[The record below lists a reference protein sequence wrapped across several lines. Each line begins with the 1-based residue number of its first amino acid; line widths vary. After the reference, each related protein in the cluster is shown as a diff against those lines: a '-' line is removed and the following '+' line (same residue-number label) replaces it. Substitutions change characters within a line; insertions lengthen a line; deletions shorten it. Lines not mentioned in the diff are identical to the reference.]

1 MITKNEIEEKL
12 VNIYMKQM
20 QELQISPDNLQQ
32 SGIDFSSQ
40 EIRLQDVGINSLGF
54 IRLVVA
60 VENEF
65 GFQFEDDMLNV
76 ELFQTIQELIT
87 YIEGKVKQESI

>member
-12 VNIYMKQM
+12 VGIYMKQM
-20 QELQISPDNLQQ
+20 QELQNSPDNLQQ

-87 YIEGKVKQESI
+87 YIEGKVKQQSI

>member
-12 VNIYMKQM
+12 VGIYMKQM

-87 YIEGKVKQESI
+87 YIEGKVKQQSI

>member
-12 VNIYMKQM
+12 VSIYMKQM

-87 YIEGKVKQESI
+87 YIEGKVKQQSI

>member
-87 YIEGKVKQESI
+87 YIEGKVKQQSI

>member
-12 VNIYMKQM
+12 VSIYMKQM

-76 ELFQTIQELIT
+76 ELFQTIQELIM

>member
-12 VNIYMKQM
+12 VHIYMKQM
-20 QELQISPDNLQQ
+20 QELQVGPEQVQ
-32 SGIDFSSQ
+32 PSGIDFSSQ
-40 EIRLQDVGINSLGF
+40 HIRLQDVGINSLGF

-60 VENEF
+60 IENEF

-76 ELFQTIQELIT
+76 ELFETIQQLIA
-87 YIEGKVKQESI
+87 YIEGKVSQ